1 MVASQWFVRRLSEI
15 LTFSACWLKIQGCI
29 YVQKINASPLI
40 MPQRKIIHVDCDC
53 FFAAVEMRDDPS
65 LREVPLAVG
74 GDGERGVVTTCN
86 YKAREYG
93 VRSAMPGSEARRLCP
108 GLVTVPPDLDRYR
121 AASQQVM
128 AILRELTDLVEPLSL
143 DEAFLDVSDVS
154 DHKGSATLMARHLR
168 ERVCREVGIT
178 ISAGVAPNKFL
189 AKIASDW
196 EKPDGLFVIR
206 PEDIADF
213 VQELPVEKLFGVGQ
227 VTASKLHALG
237 VRTCGDMQAFG
248 AGVLIER
255 FGKQGYRLHE
265 MAHGRDERAV
275 VVSRIA
281 KSVSVERTFSRD
293 LPDLA
298 ACQTVMASL
307 VADLNLR
314 LSGKARRKP
323 IHKLFIKIR
332 YSDFSTHTLERV
344 REQVKKPALEDYLPL
359 LSELVTNRKRPVRL
373 LGLGVRF
380 RNDDAPV
387 TQLRLFD

>member
-1 MVASQWFVRRLSEI
+1 
-15 LTFSACWLKIQGCI
+15 
-29 YVQKINASPLI
+29 

-53 FFAAVEMRDDPS
+53 FYAAVEMRDDPS

-74 GDGERGVVTTCN
+74 GEGGRGVVTTCN
-86 YKAREYG
+86 YRARAFG
-93 VRSAMPGSEARRLCP
+93 VRSAMPGGEARRLCP
-108 GLVTVPPDLDRYR
+108 GLVTVPPDMARYR
-121 AASQQVM
+121 AVSQQVM

-143 DEAFLDVSDVS
+143 DEAFLDVSEVT
-154 DHKGSATLMARHLR
+154 DHQGSATLMARYLR
-168 ERVCREVGIT
+168 QRVREEVGIT

-206 PEDIADF
+206 PQDVDGF
-213 VQELPVEKLFGVGQ
+213 VAELPVEKLFGVGQ
-227 VTASKLHALG
+227 VTAGKLHGLG
-237 VRTCGDMQAFG
+237 VATCGDLQAIG
-248 AGVLIER
+248 ADVLMDR

-265 MAHGRDERAV
+265 MAFGRDERPV

-281 KSVSVERTFSRD
+281 KSLSVERTFSQD
-293 LPDLA
+293 LPDKI
-298 ACQTVMASL
+298 ACETVMASL

-314 LSGKARRKP
+314 LGRKARNKP

-344 REQVKKPALEDYLPL
+344 REQVQQPTMEDFHPL
-359 LSELVTNRKRPVRL
+359 LDELVTDTERPVRL

-380 RNDDAPV
+380 RNDDSPV
-387 TQLRLFD
+387 TQLRLFE

>member
-1 MVASQWFVRRLSEI
+1 
-15 LTFSACWLKIQGCI
+15 
-29 YVQKINASPLI
+29 

-53 FFAAVEMRDDPS
+53 FYAAVEMRDDPS

-74 GDGERGVVTTCN
+74 GEGGRGVVTTCN
-86 YKAREYG
+86 YRARAFG
-93 VRSAMPGSEARRLCP
+93 VRSAMPGGEARRLCP
-108 GLVTVPPDLDRYR
+108 GLVTVPPDMARYR
-121 AASQQVM
+121 AVSQQVM

-143 DEAFLDVSDVS
+143 DEAFLDVSDVT
-154 DHKGSATLMARHLR
+154 DHQGSATLMARYLR
-168 ERVCREVGIT
+168 QRVREEVGIT

-206 PEDIADF
+206 PQDVDGF
-213 VQELPVEKLFGVGQ
+213 VAELPVEKLFGVGQ
-227 VTASKLHALG
+227 VTAGKLHGLG
-237 VRTCGDMQAFG
+237 VATCGDLQAIG
-248 AGVLIER
+248 ADVLMDR

-265 MAHGRDERAV
+265 MAFGRDERPV

-281 KSVSVERTFSRD
+281 KSLSVERTFSQD
-293 LPDLA
+293 LPDKT
-298 ACQTVMASL
+298 ACETVMASL

-314 LSGKARRKP
+314 LGRKARNKP

-344 REQVKKPALEDYLPL
+344 REQVQQPAMEDFRPL
-359 LSELVTNRKRPVRL
+359 LDELVTDTERPVRL

-380 RNDDAPV
+380 RNDDSPV
-387 TQLRLFD
+387 TQLRLFE

>member
-1 MVASQWFVRRLSEI
+1 MR
-15 LTFSACWLKIQGCI
+15 
-29 YVQKINASPLI
+29 
-40 MPQRKIIHVDCDC
+40 QRKIIHVDCDC
-53 FFAAVEMRDDPS
+53 FYAAVEMRDDPS

-74 GDGERGVVTTCN
+74 GEGGRGVVTTCN
-86 YKAREYG
+86 YRARAFG
-93 VRSAMPGSEARRLCP
+93 VRSAMPGGEARRLCP
-108 GLVTVPPDLDRYR
+108 GLVTVPPDMARYR
-121 AASQQVM
+121 AVSQQVM

-143 DEAFLDVSDVS
+143 DEAFLDVSDVA
-154 DHKGSATLMARHLR
+154 DHQGSATLMARYLR
-168 ERVCREVGIT
+168 RRVREEVGIT

-206 PEDIADF
+206 PQDVDGF
-213 VQELPVEKLFGVGQ
+213 VAQLPVEKLFGVGQ
-227 VTASKLHALG
+227 VTAGKLHGLG
-237 VRTCGDMQAFG
+237 VATCGDLQAIG
-248 AGVLIER
+248 ADVLMDR

-265 MAHGRDERAV
+265 MAFGRDERPV

-281 KSVSVERTFSRD
+281 KSLSVERTFSQD
-293 LPDLA
+293 LPDQA
-298 ACQTVMASL
+298 ACETVMASL

-314 LSGKARRKP
+314 LGRKARNKP

-344 REQVKKPALEDYLPL
+344 REQVQQPAMEDFRPL
-359 LSELVTNRKRPVRL
+359 LDELVTDTERPVRL

-380 RNDDAPV
+380 RNDESPI